1 MEKELIKMIEKTKN
15 QEAFLNFLRFCLP
28 RVESGLTVEEIWDAW
43 QFIRSHSEEPRVR
56 PRRKWTRWTLKSPS
70 C

>member
-28 RVESGLTVEEIWDAW
+28 RVESGLTVEEIWNEW
-43 QFIRSHSEEPRVR
+43 QIIRSNSEEPRV
-56 PRRKWTRWTLKSPS
+56 
-70 C
+70 

>member
-28 RVESGLTVEEIWDAW
+28 RVEIGLSVEEIWNEW
-43 QFIRSHSEEPRVR
+43 QIILSNSKEPRV
-56 PRRKWTRWTLKSPS
+56 
-70 C
+70 

>member
-28 RVESGLTVEEIWDAW
+28 RVESGLTVEEIWNEW
-43 QFIRSHSEEPRVR
+43 KIIRSNIEESRV
-56 PRRKWTRWTLKSPS
+56 
-70 C
+70 